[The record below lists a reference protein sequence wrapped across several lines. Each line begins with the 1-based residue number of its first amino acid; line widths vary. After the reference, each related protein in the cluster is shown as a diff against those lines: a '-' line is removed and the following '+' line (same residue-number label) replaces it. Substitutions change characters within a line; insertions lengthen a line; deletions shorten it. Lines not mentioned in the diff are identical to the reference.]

1 MVPLLNS
8 NLRQRQKDV
17 KRIAQLFYELDRNF
31 EKIKNFYILIILIK
45 YVENLG
51 TQVLLII

>member
-1 MVPLLNS
+1 MFTKFKFEAKAKGRKKNYS
-8 NLRQRQKDV
+8 M
-17 KRIAQLFYELDRNF
+17 FYELDRNF
-31 EKIKNFYILIILIK
+31 EKIKNFYILILLIK

>member
-1 MVPLLNS
+1 MLLLNS

-17 KRIAQLFYELDRNF
+17 RRITQLFYEVDRNF
-31 EKIKNFYILIILIK
+31 EKIKKYILILLIK